1 MGVVGDWVG
10 DDWKEG
16 EQMSS
21 SYCPDCG
28 EQACNRGVC
37 SNCQEELY
45 IIENQSEWID
55 EPLSQ
60 KFTDEAAEQRQYLDR
75 RQLKGRGN

>member
-1 MGVVGDWVG
+1 M
-10 DDWKEG
+10 
-16 EQMSS
+16 S

-28 EQACNRGVC
+28 LRACNNGVC

-60 KFTDEAAEQRQYLDR
+60 EFTDEAAAQRRYLNR
-75 RQLKGRGN
+75 RQIEERG